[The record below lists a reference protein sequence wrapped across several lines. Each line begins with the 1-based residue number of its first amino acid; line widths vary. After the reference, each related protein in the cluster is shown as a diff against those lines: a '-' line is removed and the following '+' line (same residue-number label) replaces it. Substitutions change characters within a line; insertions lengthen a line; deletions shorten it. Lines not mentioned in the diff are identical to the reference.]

1 MKDKLMGKF
10 ISHKEENLGKKVEDM
25 KDFIK
30 KPKHEKEKESYQSL

>member
-10 ISHKEENLGKKVEDM
+10 VSHKEENLGKKVEEM

-30 KPKHEKEKESYQSL
+30 KPKA